1 MRFLEAHAADMSFRD
16 LACALGRSEMAVR
29 VKAHRMLLDVRVN
42 GRSRQRVAHN
52 VARKMVELKIS
63 LRYFRPGREFFVRT
77 GISQK
82 RFWAAMRGE
91 LYLNGSELAR
101 LAREL
106 NVDMAEVGDV
116 LQLEMEFG
124 DER

>member
-1 MRFLEAHAADMSFRD
+1 MQFLKAHAADMSFADMARVI
-16 LACALGRSEMAVR
+16 GRSEMAVR

-42 GRSRQRVAHN
+42 GRSRQRVTHN

-77 GISQK
+77 GLSQK

-91 LYLNGSELAR
+91 IYLNNSELAR
-101 LAREL
+101 LAKEL
-106 NVDMAEVGDV
+106 NVDLAEFREV
-116 LQLEMEFG
+116 LQLEMEF
-124 DER
+124 E